1 MLSRFGLHQKNSDD
15 ISEILHIKEF
25 FGTHEKNMEHIVTEE
40 KILEGLGT
48 FGQKNFMGMIANL
61 FGENRGRLRDDSIY
75 AEKYWGL
82 PENYS
87 GGMSGGFR

>member
-48 FGQKNFMGMIANL
+48 FGQFWEEKFYGDDCEFIR
-61 FGENRGRLRDDSIY
+61 GESGEIRG
-75 AEKYWGL
+75 
-82 PENYS
+82 
-87 GGMSGGFR
+87 